1 MFAGAEL
8 LQCSSLRRRE
18 GLFVFELRKV
28 KTMDVKRSERL
39 AQLPPYL
46 FADLRRK
53 ISEARAAGVDVI
65 TLGIGDQDYP
75 TLDPIVEE
83 LCRAVAD
90 RSDANRHRYGCDA
103 PAPEFPSAVRNF
115 YKRRWG
121 VRLGDDQVV
130 CTMGSKDAIA
140 KMGMAIM
147 DPGDVGIIPEP
158 GYPTYNIS
166 HVFAGAASY
175 RVPLRPEKDWLL
187 DFEEVPAEVADKA
200 RILWLNY
207 PNNPTCAT
215 ASLEFFEKAV
225 AFGRAHD
232 ILIAHDSA
240 YSENTYDGYKAPS
253 ILEVPGADEV
263 AVEFFSLSKAFNMT
277 GWRVGCVVGNASAV
291 KALSLVK
298 DNIDNGT
305 LRAVQLAAAKALDRA
320 EEIIPPICEV
330 YKRRRD
336 LVVDTLNAN
345 GWSIEKPKSTIYIWA
360 PVPEGY
366 GGKSGDYAS
375 DLLDKAGVVV
385 TPGRGYGETGEGF
398 FRISLTYPD
407 DVLKEA
413 LDRMI
418 GMGK

>member
-1 MFAGAEL
+1 LFAGAEL

-65 TLGIGDQDYP
+65 TLGIGDPDYP